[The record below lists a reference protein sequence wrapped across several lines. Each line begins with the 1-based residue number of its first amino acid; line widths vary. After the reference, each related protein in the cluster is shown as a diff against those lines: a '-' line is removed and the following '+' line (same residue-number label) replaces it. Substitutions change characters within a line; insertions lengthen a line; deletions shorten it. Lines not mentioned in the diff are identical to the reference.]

1 MADHFGKTHEKKK
14 RLHFKSLALLKQAR
28 LKINQGLLCPEAYI
42 RPERKH
48 LFEYGLHKT
57 RTTCMNSSRPS
68 SRRDRSNDDVV
79 CFRALCN
86 LQQWLERANM
96 FVPKSRF

>member
-1 MADHFGKTHEKKK
+1 M
-14 RLHFKSLALLKQAR
+14 
-28 LKINQGLLCPEAYI
+28 

-68 SRRDRSNDDVV
+68 SRPDRSNDDVV
-79 CFRALCN
+79 CFRACVICN
-86 LQQWLERANM
+86 NGSSVQTCLFRNHDFSHSAA
-96 FVPKSRF
+96 P